1 MHRPVY
7 YNVFLRQFQGGKE
20 KSRLK
25 RKKFTKNPHARFGA
39 PKFMKA
45 FAAHGDFFASAAV
58 APQGASRWHLNQIY
72 CECVAF
78 TAKHGGQSPHA
89 RCVKKVSQSLPPTGG
104 KEIGIIFC
112 RGVYLAE
119 NTSQAASVEFVRLR
133 RTNYARSSL
142 QNPVKKPRRGYCEIT
157 VWRRKSAK
165 TLP

>member
-72 CECVAF
+72 CECEAF
-78 TAKHGGQSPHA
+78 T
-89 RCVKKVSQSLPPTGG
+89 V
-104 KEIGIIFC
+104 
-112 RGVYLAE
+112 
-119 NTSQAASVEFVRLR
+119 
-133 RTNYARSSL
+133 
-142 QNPVKKPRRGYCEIT
+142 KPRRVCRPQAAKKLESHIYNISAT
-157 VWRRKSAK
+157 V
-165 TLP
+165 